1 EISHLY
7 LNRLT
12 KGIGLKLCLAFAQ
25 PYPVNKV
32 QDFLFRGKEMSEKH
46 IKFLMYR
53 LEIKDF
59 KTPWLPD
66 VAISDSTTKT
76 FSDKLIMFL
85 MSQLMA
91 SGLGNYAT
99 AGAASQRSDLM
110 VNYQRLS
117 LEVSKIA
124 KSGADIMIDHNWL
137 EQPPGTKDRQK
148 LAKNKEK
155 G

>member
-1 EISHLY
+1 HDAPSA
-7 LNRLT
+7 T
-12 KGIGLKLCLAFAQ
+12 PT
-25 PYPVNKV
+25 PYTT
-32 QDFLFRGKEMSEKH
+32 LFRS
-46 IKFLMYR
+46 
-53 LEIKDF
+53 
-59 KTPWLPD
+59 PQLPD

-85 MSQLMA
+85 TSQLMA

-117 LEVSKIA
+117 LEVSKLA

-137 EQPPGTKDRQK
+137 EPPPGTKDRQK

>member
-1 EISHLY
+1 LY
-7 LNRLT
+7 LNT
-12 KGIGLKLCLAFAQ
+12 MTNAIGIKLCLTFAQ
-25 PYPVNKV
+25 TSPVNKV
-32 QDFLFRGKEMSEKH
+32 QDFLIREKEIFKKH
-46 IKFLMYR
+46 NKIFMNTLSN
-53 LEIKDF
+53 KDIQ
-59 KTPWLPD
+59 TAQLTD
-66 VAISDSTTKT
+66 VAISYATSKT
-76 FSDKLIMFL
+76 FTDKLIMFL

-117 LEVSKIA
+117 LEVSKLA